1 QSHIIVNATT
11 NLFNGSEL
19 RRFADLNP
27 SEPCLDRLDKLNFNE
42 FIYRL
47 HYDLSFYR
55 FMCFVARVPTGTPE
69 MVAYWL
75 MKNWST
81 EAREGIYGTRPSTS
95 SFATQ
100 VVGLKAGFPPRLRVV
115 VVKFWARKA
124 WQVNY
129 SETNNGC

>member
-1 QSHIIVNATT
+1 M
-11 NLFNGSEL
+11 NLFNESEL

-81 EAREGIYGTRPSTS
+81 EAREGIYGVSV
-95 SFATQ
+95 FMAL
-100 VVGLKAGFPPRLRVV
+100 LKGGDENANH
-115 VVKFWARKA
+115 VK
-124 WQVNY
+124 
-129 SETNNGC
+129 

>member
-1 QSHIIVNATT
+1 MSHIIVNATM
-11 NLFNGSEL
+11 NLFNESEL

-81 EAREGIYGTRPSTS
+81 EAREGIYGPPK
-95 SFATQ
+95 
-100 VVGLKAGFPPRLRVV
+100 LK
-115 VVKFWARKA
+115 
-124 WQVNY
+124 
-129 SETNNGC
+129 